1 MENILVTTEQHT
13 ILGSFVSK
21 TTCSYCNGI
30 GKTYDKKCST
40 CHGKGKIKKNKTITV
55 NIPAGIDNGDRL
67 RVSGKG
73 NPGSNGGPN
82 GDLYLEFVVSSHE
95 YFVRDGDDIYLEV
108 PITITEA
115 ILGCKKTIPTL
126 YGNIKL
132 TIPAGSDSGDKQR
145 IRGKGIDNKYH
156 RTKGNM
162 YIILKVITPKKLSRE
177 QKKLIESL
185 NKTNLE
191 DSTITKFDKFTEKN
205 EDK

>member
-1 MENILVTTEQHT
+1 MENILVIYCHGSGTVTTEQHT

-21 TTCSYCNGI
+21 TTCSYCNGT

-82 GDLYLEFVVSSHE
+82 GDLYLEFVVSSHD
-95 YFVRDGDDIYLEV
+95 YFIRDGDDIYLEV

-115 ILGCKKTIPTL
+115 ILGCKKTIDFL
-126 YGNIKL
+126 W
-132 TIPAGSDSGDKQR
+132 
-145 IRGKGIDNKYH
+145 
-156 RTKGNM
+156 
-162 YIILKVITPKKLSRE
+162 
-177 QKKLIESL
+177 
-185 NKTNLE
+185 
-191 DSTITKFDKFTEKN
+191 
-205 EDK
+205 